1 MNEHRRVEA
10 TFEDACAL
18 SRELNV
24 QREEIWKIIRGV
36 TYSTRAELA
45 MIVHQ
50 YFLGDLPRAGDGD
63 GQATNQ

>member
-10 TFEDACAL
+10 TFEDACVL

-45 MIVHQ
+45 MIVHRH
-50 YFLGDLPRAGDGD
+50 FLGDLPRALNGEGNAAD
-63 GQATNQ
+63 Q

>member
-18 SRELNV
+18 SHELNV
-24 QREEIWKIIRGV
+24 QREEVWKIIRGV

-50 YFLGDLPRAGDGD
+50 HFLGILPRPANGEGHAGS
-63 GQATNQ
+63 